1 MAVCKFFFFFLCFH
15 TYYCMDCLLFFF
27 FFCYTETTEW
37 IHVDELRPGLTGVEP
52 TARVQI
58 KGVSFVQ
65 HLPPRNCYEWMLR
78 QDVKFER
85 RERPISGH
93 WPSVGPRLSLVLEIR
108 PQSRWLLLLLML
120 NCSTSMRLC
129 MSYSSYTA
137 GVVKSKEFM

>member
-1 MAVCKFFFFFLCFH
+1 MAVCTFSFSYAFIHITAWTVC
-15 TYYCMDCLLFFF
+15 CFFF

-37 IHVDELRPGLTGVEP
+37 IHVDEPRPGLTGVEP

-65 HLPPRNCYEWMLR
+65 HLPPWNCYEWMLR
-78 QDVKFER
+78 HDVKFER

-137 GVVKSKEFM
+137 GVVKSKEVM